1 MYAQPF
7 PAQSERIHARVVAVK
22 FTGNAQLGFRATA
35 QFTPISPLPPG
46 LSGWTGKLHL
56 EGDDAK
62 TLLAIGKGGIASI
75 DLVWPEGYKAPY
87 SDGLRA
93 A

>member
-7 PAQSERIHARVVAVK
+7 PEHSARVHARIERVK
-22 FTGNAQLGFRATA
+22 FTGSAQLGFRATA
-35 QFTPISPLPPG
+35 IFTPVSALPTA
-46 LSGWTGKLHL
+46 LEGWDGKLHL
-56 EGDDAK
+56 ENDDAK
-62 TLLAIGKGGIASI
+62 ALLAIGKGGIASI
-75 DLVWPEGYKAPY
+75 DLVWPAGYKAPY